1 MLTVLIIEDDPNV
14 RKFVAVNLSQRG
26 YRTITAANGEDGLAQ
41 ARAERPDLI
50 LLDLKLPGADGWT
63 TLETLRAESD
73 LASIPVIIITA
84 SAVKEEERRA
94 RQLGAVDYLVKPIS
108 VRQLLAAVQ
117 AVLGEEGA

>member
-1 MLTVLIIEDDPNV
+1 MSTILIIEDDPNV
-14 RKFVAVNLSQRG
+14 RKFVTVNLARRG
-26 YRTITAANGEDGLAQ
+26 YRAIEAADGEEGLAQ

-50 LLDLKLPGADGWT
+50 LLDLKLPGADGWA